1 MNGWI
6 QDHLINSSAL
16 DSLGGLVTIISE
28 LFFPDSDTL
37 DKGGTL
43 LGSLYDRWIEKFGA
57 AL

>member
-16 DSLGGLVTIISE
+16 DSLEGLVTIISE
-28 LFFPDSDTL
+28 LFFSDSDTL

-43 LGSLYDRWIEKFGA
+43 LGST
-57 AL
+57 

>member
-43 LGSLYDRWIEKFGA
+43 LGSTYDT
-57 AL
+57 